1 MEYVRLG
8 NSGLKVSK
16 ICLGTM
22 GFGTPGK
29 LFPWCVGYET
39 AEKIVKE
46 CLNQEI
52 NFFDTANIYSDGE
65 SEEILGR
72 ALAKYANR

>member
-46 CLNQEI
+46 CLDQGI
-52 NFFDTANIYSDGE
+52 NFSGTRTCKICKPLRSCDCNEMRCKHG
-65 SEEILGR
+65 
-72 ALAKYANR
+72 